1 MKPLKSNLKI
11 STVTTN
17 SYNEDTFLKEYEIIF
32 KTKEKVPYL
41 CLTNSVEFI
50 LTGLI
55 FDWYVE
61 CQWFFY
67 SFGFIRCISLCDHDN
82 FLCIRKV
89 WRCWDFFIF
98 CPSQFLTVKI
108 LLFLIGKKAKWLSG
122 ERSFV
127 LFPFFEK

>member
-11 STVTTN
+11 PTVTTN
-17 SYNEDTFLKEYEIIF
+17 SYNGNTFLKEYELIF
-32 KTKEKVPYL
+32 KTKEKIPYL

-55 FDWYVE
+55 FDWYVK

-98 CPSQFLTVKI
+98 CPSLFLTVKI

-122 ERSFV
+122 ERSFG